1 MAGKFTIKRRGADGP
16 SSFNDRKRDFRSG
29 QRPPQN
35 TLNKKQMIMKAFDE
49 LWAGLFSSPV
59 HLDSLLSKQAK
70 PMKSSL
76 ARMVSPILLRPVSES
91 ESYGVGV
98 APGEPW
104 NLATAYRSGDKQAE
118 ELAQWRTARLVAD
131 KVYDSLS
138 NPPESAAPTSD
149 DFPPYMVAE
158 IERDHG
164 AEVAKQLFR
173 TLGREAPLGLRAAR
187 KWGPEK
193 LVKELKK
200 GSDIPVSIDVSD
212 IAPLGVRLGGY
223 AQVFS
228 NPAYEEGAFEIQD
241 EGSQIMAL
249 FALWPEVFKVYLQDK
264 PGARKP
270 LKKSVELPADFS
282 AWKTPPTVIDACA
295 GAGGKSLA
303 IADALKGKGRVY
315 AYDTSDKKLQALM
328 RRGTRAG
335 LNNIQTLMLENEKE
349 SEKLTKFLASAQVV
363 LVDAPCSGWGV
374 LRRNPDI
381 KWRQDP
387 SVLTRMPQIQGR
399 LLSTYSSLVAPD
411 GTLVYGLCT
420 FRKAE
425 TTEVV
430 EAFLKK
436 HPEFSSIA
444 GGYLGPGP
452 CDGFY
457 RHAFRKKG

>member
-1 MAGKFTIKRRGADGP
+1 MSSKITIKRRGEGGSGSRAEDR
-16 SSFNDRKRDFRSG
+16 SSSRLKYQKQHTLTRKE
-29 QRPPQN
+29 
-35 TLNKKQMIMKAFDE
+35 MILKAFDE

-59 HLDSLLSKQAK
+59 HLDSLLSKQPK

-91 ESYGVGV
+91 ESYGIGV
-98 APGEPW
+98 APNEPW
-104 NLATAYRSGDKQAE
+104 SLDRE
-118 ELAQWRTARLVAD
+118 ELAAWRTARLVGD

-138 NPPESAAPTSD
+138 NPPESAASSRE
-149 DFPPYMVAE
+149 DFPPYMVEE

-164 AEVAKQLFR
+164 PEVGKYLFR
-173 TLGREAPLGLRAAR
+173 TLGREAPLGLRATR
-187 KWGPEK
+187 KWGAEK

-223 AQVFS
+223 AQVFGS
-228 NPAYEEGAFEIQD
+228 AALEEGAFEIQD

-264 PGARKP
+264 PGERKP
-270 LKKSVELPADFS
+270 LKKAVEIPADFS
-282 AWKTPPTVIDACA
+282 EWKTPPTVIDACA

-303 IADALKGKGRVY
+303 LADALKGKGRVY
-315 AYDTSDKKLQALM
+315 AYDVSDKKLQGLK
-328 RRGTRAG
+328 RRAIRAG
-335 LNNIQTLMLENEKE
+335 LNNIQTLALENEKE
-349 SEKLTKFLASAQVV
+349 AESLTKFQESAQVV

-387 SVLTRMPQIQGR
+387 SVLERMPQIQLR
-399 LLSTYSSLVAPD
+399 LLNLYSGLVAPG

-420 FRKAE
+420 FRNAE
-425 TTEVV
+425 TRDVV
-430 EAFLKK
+430 DAFLKK
-436 HPEFSSIA
+436 HPEFSRIA

-452 CDGFY
+452 CDGFFMQ
-457 RHAFRKKG
+457 AFRRKK